1 MENSI
6 TQRTTRARDNWR
18 EPSTKRKNESP
29 ERDFEAEL
37 TRISPLYNCLCIKIP
52 DMIFK
57 KGVKIIEHRRP
68 FDLLL
73 ITPSQNFC
81 LELKYD
87 YGQLIEH
94 QKISQDKINKINNS
108 YYVVKKKVSYCKPF
122 KPRKTWYVIMQN
134 FQTLSK
140 THKIEDIFTFFV
152 NPREYTSQEIM
163 KQGMDEMMPSKK
175 RKLNKV
181 IY

>member
-1 MENSI
+1 MN
-6 TQRTTRARDNWR
+6 N
-18 EPSTKRKNESP
+18 KP
-29 ERDFEAEL
+29 EAEFEAEL

-134 FQTLSK
+134 FQTLFK
-140 THKIEDIFTFFV
+140 TQDIQCIFKFFA
-152 NPREYTSQEIM
+152 NPKEYTSQEIM
-163 KQGMDEMMPSKK
+163 KQGLDSILPYNTKK
-175 RKLNKV
+175 LLNKV
-181 IY
+181 RV